1 MNNPQATLCS
11 ILQSGR
17 YIVPSFSADTALY
30 AETLLLSELL
40 VAVQCG
46 VMGHDADAQRLT
58 ATLEGRLLPMLEAKM
73 LQSETPQDRW
83 RWAEARFTLFSAID
97 AIDETAFERFRSD
110 LVQAASAPIESLDEA
125 NQVALHLLRLQ
136 TVADLSVAEASAV
149 FPGDWLSA
157 LQDYVKTQLE
167 EVAHPTS
174 ITAHTI
180 AQVALRWQLIDAA
193 TIVCHDL
200 ATIAEAA
207 IRHWYEEN
215 SGEWRAIVAAS
226 TPADRLLAYAAF
238 SRFTLLPPA
247 ALNNLLEAIL
257 TSPTTHSEPE
267 VFRLLAACRQ
277 VTAEAEAE
285 LEDCLV

>member
-1 MNNPQATLCS
+1 MNNHQSALQT

-17 YIVPSFSADTALY
+17 YVDHALSAAEALY

-40 VAVQCG
+40 VAVECG
-46 VMGHDADAQRLT
+46 VMGHDADAQRLA

-83 RWAEARFTLFSAID
+83 RWAEARFTLISAID

-110 LVQAASAPIESLDEA
+110 LVQAASASIDSLDEA

-136 TVADLSVAEASAV
+136 TVADLSAAEASAV

-157 LQDYVKTQLE
+157 LQDCVKTQLE

-174 ITAHTI
+174 TTAHTI

-207 IRHWYEEN
+207 IRNRYEEF

-226 TPADRLLAYAAF
+226 TSADRLLAYAAF

-267 VFRLLAACRQ
+267 VFHLLAACRQ

>member
-1 MNNPQATLCS
+1 MNNHQSALQS

-17 YIVPSFSADTALY
+17 YVDHALSAAEALY

-40 VAVQCG
+40 VAVECG
-46 VMGHDADAQRLT
+46 VMGHDADAQRLA

-73 LQSETPQDRW
+73 QKSETPQDRW
-83 RWAEARFTLFSAID
+83 RWAEARFTLISAID
-97 AIDETAFERFRSD
+97 AIDKTAFERFRSD

-136 TVADLSVAEASAV
+136 TVADLSAAEASAV

-157 LQDYVKTQLE
+157 LQDCVKTQLE

-180 AQVALRWQLIDAA
+180 AEVALRWQLIDAA

-207 IRHWYEEN
+207 IRHWYEEI
-215 SGEWRAIVAAS
+215 SGEWRAIVSAS

-238 SRFTLLPPA
+238 SRFTLLPPV

-267 VFRLLAACRQ
+267 VFHLLAACRQ
-277 VTAEAEAE
+277 VTAQAEAE

>member
-1 MNNPQATLCS
+1 MNNHQSALQS

-17 YIVPSFSADTALY
+17 YVDHTLSAAEALY
-30 AETLLLSELL
+30 AETLLLSELV
-40 VAVQCG
+40 VAVECG
-46 VMGHDADAQRLT
+46 VMGHDADAQRLA

-73 LQSETPQDRW
+73 QKSEIPQDQW
-83 RWAEARFTLFSAID
+83 RWAEARFTLISAID

-110 LVQAASAPIESLDEA
+110 LVQAASAPIESLDEV

-136 TVADLSVAEASAV
+136 TVADLSAAEASAV

-157 LQDYVKTQLE
+157 LQDCVKTQLE

-207 IRHWYEEN
+207 IRHWYEEI
-215 SGEWRAIVAAS
+215 SGEWRAIVTAS

-267 VFRLLAACRQ
+267 VFHLLAACRQ
-277 VTAEAEAE
+277 VTAQAEAE

>member
-1 MNNPQATLCS
+1 MNNHQSALQS

-17 YIVPSFSADTALY
+17 YVDHTLSAAEALY

-40 VAVQCG
+40 VAVECG
-46 VMGHDADAQRLT
+46 VMGHDADAQRLA

-73 LQSETPQDRW
+73 QKSETPQDRW
-83 RWAEARFTLFSAID
+83 RWAEARFTLISAID

-136 TVADLSVAEASAV
+136 TVADLTAAEASAV
-149 FPGDWLSA
+149 FPGDWFSA
-157 LQDYVKTQLE
+157 LQDCVKTQLE

-174 ITAHTI
+174 TTAHTI
-180 AQVALRWQLIDAA
+180 AQAALRWQLIDAA

-207 IRHWYEEN
+207 TRHWYEES
-215 SGEWRAIVAAS
+215 SGEWRTIVTAS

-267 VFRLLAACRQ
+267 VFHLLAACRQ
-277 VTAEAEAE
+277 VTAEAE

>member
-1 MNNPQATLCS
+1 MNNHQSALQA

-17 YIVPSFSADTALY
+17 YVDHALSAAEALY

-40 VAVQCG
+40 VAVECG
-46 VMGHDADAQRLT
+46 VMGHDADAQRLA

-73 LQSETPQDRW
+73 LKSETPQDRW
-83 RWAEARFTLFSAID
+83 RWAEARFTLISAID

-110 LVQAASAPIESLDEA
+110 LVRAASAPIESLDEA

-136 TVADLSVAEASAV
+136 TVADLSAAEASAV

-157 LQDYVKTQLE
+157 LQDCVKTQLE

-180 AQVALRWQLIDAA
+180 AQVALRWQLIDAG

-226 TPADRLLAYAAF
+226 TPVDRLLAYAAF

-257 TSPTTHSEPE
+257 TFPTTHSEPE
-267 VFRLLAACRQ
+267 VFHLLAACRQ
-277 VTAEAEAE
+277 VTAQAEAE

>member
-1 MNNPQATLCS
+1 MNNHQSALQT

-17 YIVPSFSADTALY
+17 YVEHALSAAEALY
-30 AETLLLSELL
+30 AETQLLSELL
-40 VAVQCG
+40 VAVECG

-73 LQSETPQDRW
+73 LQSETPQDQW
-83 RWAEARFTLFSAID
+83 RWAEARFTLISAID
-97 AIDETAFERFRSD
+97 AIDETACERFRSD

-174 ITAHTI
+174 TTAQTI

-207 IRHWYEEN
+207 IRHWYEES
-215 SGEWRAIVAAS
+215 SGEWRAIVASS

>member
-1 MNNPQATLCS
+1 MNNPQATLQS

-17 YIVPSFSADTALY
+17 YIDPSLSADPALY
-30 AETLLLSELL
+30 TEALLLSELL

-46 VMGHDADAQRLT
+46 VMGDDVVARRLT
-58 ATLEGRLLPMLEAKM
+58 ATLRHRLLPELEAKM
-73 LQSETPQDRW
+73 QAAVSPVDKW
-83 RWAEARFTLFSAID
+83 HWAEARLVLMSAID
-97 AIDETAFERFRSD
+97 AGDRMNAERFRSD
-110 LVQAASAPIESLDEA
+110 LAQAAAVAIEGLDED

-136 TVADLSVAEASAV
+136 TVADLSAAEASAV

-157 LQDYVKTQLE
+157 LQDCVKTQLE

-174 ITAHTI
+174 TTAHTI

-207 IRHWYEEN
+207 IRHWYEEI

-226 TPADRLLAYAAF
+226 TSADRLLAYTAF

-267 VFRLLAACRQ
+267 VFHLLAACRE
-277 VTAEAEAE
+277 VTAEAE

>member
-1 MNNPQATLCS
+1 MNNHQSALQS

-17 YIVPSFSADTALY
+17 YVDHALSAAEALY

-40 VAVQCG
+40 EAVECG
-46 VMGHDADAQRLT
+46 VMGHDADAQRLA

-73 LQSETPQDRW
+73 LKSETPQDQW
-83 RWAEARFTLFSAID
+83 RWAEARFTLISAID
-97 AIDETAFERFRSD
+97 KTAFERFRSD

-157 LQDYVKTQLE
+157 LQDCVKTQLE

-174 ITAHTI
+174 TTAHTI

-207 IRHWYEEN
+207 IRHRYEEI

-257 TSPTTHSEPE
+257 TSPTTHSDPE
-267 VFRLLAACRQ
+267 VFHLLAACRQ

>member
-1 MNNPQATLCS
+1 MNNHQSALQT

-17 YIVPSFSADTALY
+17 YVDHTLSAAEALY

-40 VAVQCG
+40 VAVECG
-46 VMGHDADAQRLT
+46 VMGHDADAQRLA

-73 LQSETPQDRW
+73 QQSETPQNRW
-83 RWAEARFTLFSAID
+83 RWAEARFTLISAID

-136 TVADLSVAEASAV
+136 TVADLSAAEASAV

-157 LQDYVKTQLE
+157 LQDCVKTQRE

-174 ITAHTI
+174 TTAHTI

-226 TPADRLLAYAAF
+226 TPADRLLAYTAF

-267 VFRLLAACRQ
+267 VFHLLAACRQ